1 MPAGEPDYIDDDL
14 ITMSDS
20 RNWHTYVLH
29 STADEYSCIDSL
41 KVYGG
46 PTQPFEYIVVSI
58 SKKRLTTLAPL
69 LVNDVFA
76 GLNVISIYGFGR
88 DGAQYTVTNCKKSGG
103 TWKITAYS
111 LTEQIRAFTLS
122 NISYIQGASTPS
134 GFSAANKNLIGSSP
148 SSTIAYI
155 IDNQQSSA
163 LRFADGTSSRKYIN
177 HTYMAF
183 KRIRSYD
190 IVTILNVQ
198 IKVPVYTDVFENPV
212 EFSSGT
218 SVWRVL
224 SLCAMK
230 LGCSIWVDGDTLYVV
245 DLSLDDSSNVT
256 IIQDGQTVSNQTIFE
271 NIGTI
276 YLNTEGQ
283 YPYATTYT
291 QDNIINNV
299 VGLPSPEQEGRNFV
313 RNKVVI
319 TINESKDTLTNK
331 VVDQN
336 NNEVFR
342 KGQVIS
348 NTYVGSSF
356 EYTEPGAQ
364 TPTTYNHVVVR
375 ESDEIKQSKTLY
387 GIIQYE
393 LDIPELYRPDA
404 QDIADNIV
412 QKYCDSE
419 QPISFTMREIVILQE
434 SNQTRAVW
442 TPAFSRL
449 TRADKIF
456 DYSNDLLLSNT
467 SNLLT
472 GQIRPEK
479 CALTGWVRNFPEHT
493 TTYTFGEIAPT
504 DMTQNDSIIKSALAS
519 KSM

>member
-1 MPAGEPDYIDDDL
+1 MPAGEPDYINDDL

-29 STADEYSCIDSL
+29 STEESYSCIDSL
-41 KVYGG
+41 KIYGG

-69 LVNDVFA
+69 LVDDIFA
-76 GLNVISIYGFGR
+76 GLNVISIYGFGK
-88 DGAQYTVTNCKKSGG
+88 DGAQYTVTNCKKSSG
-103 TWKITAYS
+103 TWRITAYS

-122 NISYIQGASTPS
+122 NISYIQGKTTPS
-134 GFSAANKNLIGSSP
+134 GFSTANKNPIGTSP
-148 SSTIAYI
+148 STTIAYI
-155 IDNQQSSA
+155 IDSQQSSA

-177 HTYMAF
+177 HTYLAF
-183 KRIRSYD
+183 KNIKGYTIS
-190 IVTILNVQ
+190 TILGVQ
-198 IKVPVYTDVFENPV
+198 IKTPIYTDTFENPV

-230 LGCSIWVDGDTLYVV
+230 LGCSIWVEGDTLYVI
-245 DLSLDDSSNVT
+245 DLSLSDLSNVKV
-256 IIQDGQTVSNQTIFE
+256 IYDGQNVSKPTLFE
-271 NIGTI
+271 DLGTI

-283 YPYATTYT
+283 FPYVRTYI

-313 RNKVVI
+313 RNKVMI
-319 TINESKDTLTNK
+319 SINEDKDTLSNK

-336 NNEVFR
+336 NNEVFK
-342 KGQVIS
+342 KGQIVS
-348 NTYVGSSF
+348 NTYIGSSF
-356 EYTEPGAQ
+356 EYLEPGAEE
-364 TPTTYNHVVVR
+364 PTVYNHVVVQ
-375 ESDEIKQSKTLY
+375 ESEEIKQSKVLF
-387 GIIQYE
+387 GIIQYD

-404 QDIADNIV
+404 QVIADNIV

-419 QPISFTMREIVILQE
+419 QPITFTMREVVVMQDPD
-434 SNQTRAVW
+434 QTRAIW
-442 TPAFSRL
+442 TPAFSML

-456 DYSNDLLLSNT
+456 DYSNDLLLSAN
-467 SNLLT
+467 SNLLD
-472 GQIRPEK
+472 GQARPEK

-504 DMTQNDSIIKSALAS
+504 DMTQNDSIIKTALS
-519 KSM
+519 TKS